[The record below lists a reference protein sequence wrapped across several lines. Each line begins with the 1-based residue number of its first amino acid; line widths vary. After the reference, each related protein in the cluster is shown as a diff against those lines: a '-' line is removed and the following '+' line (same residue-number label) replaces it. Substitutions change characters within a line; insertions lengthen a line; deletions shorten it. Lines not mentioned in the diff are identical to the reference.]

1 MDFSEVFQTSIKFLC
16 YSNDPWRIGAQSFVN
31 HTSPTGLPK
40 ISIRFSQN
48 QNHYENLNLLHC
60 FDSFSAEN
68 RFTCDCR
75 LAWVYDLSNRTRNE
89 DLRESLSK
97 IECTLGK
104 KTYYSND
111 PRQTQSVDSTLLEPT
126 FDDDGDYIE
135 DAAENESTVEEK
147 PEVVNL
153 FKLGKEQLPCPEEL
167 IGPTDGPNPRE
178 SKGLLDLPWGHSGVS
193 AIRPSS
199 SSTIFSA
206 VARIFVSSVGLVMI
220 SSIRL

>member
-1 MDFSEVFQTSIKFLC
+1 MIR
-16 YSNDPWRIGAQSFVN
+16 PRIYF
-31 HTSPTGLPK
+31 H
-40 ISIRFSQN
+40 
-48 QNHYENLNLLHC
+48 LNLIHPH
-60 FDSFSAEN
+60 FSVSSSAEN
-68 RFTCDCR
+68 RFICDCR

-111 PRQTQSVDSTLLEPT
+111 PRQTQAVDSTLQEPA
-126 FDDDGDYIE
+126 FDDEGDYIE
-135 DAAENESTVEEK
+135 DAAENESTIEEK

-199 SSTIFSA
+199 LSSTIYSA
-206 VARIFVSSVGLVMI
+206 VACIFVSSVGLVVI
-220 SSIRL
+220 SSVRL